1 MQWIALDTYV
11 HLTLGL
17 SHRKYIDQ
25 AEQQQINIQDIKI
38 MNINIIK
45 DKKTLSYRNVENKDI
60 ELDITN
66 INFSSL
72 KENEKWIYDFKDGDI
87 RIE

>member
-1 MQWIALDTYV
+1 
-11 HLTLGL
+11 
-17 SHRKYIDQ
+17 
-25 AEQQQINIQDIKI
+25 